1 MDDLKERIFELAS
14 QDDEFAEKLNAAET
28 PEAAAALLA
37 DKGLDVSA
45 GDLQALAQ
53 PAEGAVKLSEDE
65 LDAVAG
71 GGACY
76 CVVGGYGSKNDHGDY
91 ACGCAVAGY
100 GDGHYRNGKLCRC
113 ACFGEGGG
121 ESVCYGEGDG

>member
-1 MDDLKERIFELAS
+1 MDDLKEKIFELAS

-28 PEAAAALLA
+28 PEAIVALLA
-37 DKGLDVSA
+37 EKGLNVAA

-71 GGACY
+71 G
-76 CVVGGYGSKNDHGDY
+76 DQ
-91 ACGCAVAGY
+91 
-100 GDGHYRNGKLCRC
+100 C
-113 ACFGEGGG
+113 ACFYGGAG
-121 ESVCYGEGDG
+121 SSGYVDKTCGCVLVGWGYYDNGNGKKSRCQCANIGHGRTFG